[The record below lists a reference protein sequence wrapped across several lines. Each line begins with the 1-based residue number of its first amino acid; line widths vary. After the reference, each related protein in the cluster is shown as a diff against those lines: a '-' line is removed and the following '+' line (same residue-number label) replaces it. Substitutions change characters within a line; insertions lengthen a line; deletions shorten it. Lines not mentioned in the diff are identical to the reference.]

1 MNKIG
6 RNEQIP
12 LRKGKKKTTVE
23 GNEWKWSRPV
33 NGYRSDKV
41 NTTWKNSRYGKYR

>member
-23 GNEWKWSRPV
+23 GNEWKCSRPV
-33 NGYRSDKV
+33 NGYRNDKV